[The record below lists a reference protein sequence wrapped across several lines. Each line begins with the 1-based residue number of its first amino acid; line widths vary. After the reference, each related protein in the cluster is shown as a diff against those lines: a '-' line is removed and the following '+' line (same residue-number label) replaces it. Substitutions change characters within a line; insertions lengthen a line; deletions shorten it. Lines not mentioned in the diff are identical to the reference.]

1 MTFTDQPVKPFIGHA
16 GETGDVVHV
25 DQGIIGTQQ
34 YAVVACCG
42 QHGQNVLS
50 EIYEEWGN
58 TGNGIACC
66 FQHCQPGLPARQR
79 ASGSHT
85 PRRSRAKSLNAQIR
99 SLNRASQS
107 GDRRSST
114 TSRVI
119 CFWYSFASPGDAK
132 PSTLLQ
138 ASSINRSSSGPSK
151 YSCLTHSTT
160 WYSGFSG

>member
-1 MTFTDQPVKPFIGHA
+1 MSIRIV
-16 GETGDVVHV
+16 
-25 DQGIIGTQQ
+25 GTQP

-58 TGNGIACC
+58 TGNGMACC

-119 CFWYSFASPGDAK
+119 CFWYGFASPVTRNPVRCSGIQYQPIQFGAVEILLSDAQHHMVFRLFRMTGQE
-132 PSTLLQ
+132 P
-138 ASSINRSSSGPSK
+138 AEISSVLHSSA
-151 YSCLTHSTT
+151 H
-160 WYSGFSG
+160 